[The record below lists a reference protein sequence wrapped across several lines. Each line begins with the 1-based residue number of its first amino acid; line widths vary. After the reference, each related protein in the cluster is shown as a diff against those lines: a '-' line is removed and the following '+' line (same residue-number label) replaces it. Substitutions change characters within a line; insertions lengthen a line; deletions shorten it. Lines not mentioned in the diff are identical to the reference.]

1 MAEHPMQRSKQLA
14 AMFLLG
20 AVLVGGVLGFS
31 ADRLLARE
39 RLCPRWGDAR
49 AMRQR
54 FLDDLELTAAQRTV
68 VDSILDAKHRQMS
81 VVLAPVRPQL
91 DSISA
96 NARAQIARVLTPAQ
110 RVKFDALHREMKRRA
125 TEGDK

>member
-1 MAEHPMQRSKQLA
+1 MHHPKQLA
-14 AMFLLG
+14 MMFLLG

-31 ADRLLARE
+31 ADRILARE
-39 RLCPRWGDAR
+39 RLCPRWGDMR

-54 FLDDLELTAAQRTV
+54 FGDDLGLTAAQRTV
-68 VDSILDAKHRQMS
+68 VDSILDARHRQMS
-81 VVLAPVRPQL
+81 AVLAPVRPRL

-110 RVKFDALHREMKRRA
+110 RAKFDELHREMKRRA
-125 TEGDK
+125 TEGAR